1 MLIDTVDPEKIVLQV
16 YVQNLDG
23 TPKTVLTSATVRVYK
38 IEAGSE
44 VVLLAATPLV
54 QVGSTN
60 VWRYTWTPV
69 SLPVGHYFAEY
80 SLVDLADDHFVD
92 VEDIDIRDIAVQADL
107 VLIRK
112 IERGRWRIVD
122 EEMIIYDEDAL
133 TPLLRF
139 ALKDIDGIPSNVN
152 IFERIPV

>member
-23 TPKTVLTSATVRVYK
+23 TPKTALTSATVRVYK

-54 QVGSTN
+54 QVGGTN

-80 SLVDLADDHFVD
+80 SLVDPADDHFVD

-107 VLIRK
+107 ALIRK

-152 IFERIPV
+152 IFERVPV